1 MSSKD
6 KLEPLTKEG
15 CSRVIAYKNYKIIH
29 SYTLECGFHCSNYL
43 TELPYSS
50 NVHRKFNVQN
60 RNYQYVEDD
69 LENVKSDLYTNGPPY
84 YTQ

>member
-1 MSSKD
+1 MNSKD

-43 TELPYSS
+43 NELSYSS
-50 NVHRKFNVQN
+50 NTQRKI
-60 RNYQYVEDD
+60 
-69 LENVKSDLYTNGPPY
+69 L
-84 YTQ
+84 